1 MNIRGIVET
10 QLTQD
15 SRAGKAVSG
24 DAQFAL
30 FMSLF
35 TQPGPPVMETNDEL
49 NQHQPH
55 AITRPAYFSQG
66 IANNPEANIALLK
79 ALAAEPLAEGSAYQ
93 YDAIANL
100 ENQISMRV

>member
-10 QLTQD
+10 QLTQE
-15 SRAGKAVSG
+15 SRAGKPVSG

-35 TQPGPPVMETNDEL
+35 SQPGPAIIDQQDEL

-66 IANNPEANIALLK
+66 ISSNPEANIALLK
-79 ALAAEPLAEGSAYQ
+79 ALSAEPLAQGEAYQ

-100 ENQISMRV
+100 ENQLSMRA